1 MMARRNGAQKREIV
15 LTTTIKESRSDR
27 AFAIG
32 NYIALS
38 LVLILVLYPLV
49 YIVSASMSSPIAV
62 SSGRVWLWPVE
73 LNFSAYETIIH
84 YRSIVTGFL
93 NSLFYATVGTTVN
106 VILTLLAA
114 YPLSRR
120 DLYGRNWIMMM
131 FVFTMLFSGGL
142 IPTYLVVHNLGL
154 LNTRWALILPTAMAV
169 WNVIITRTYFQI
181 TLPDELLDAAR
192 VDGCSDFQ
200 FFRQIVLPLSKPVIA
215 VNALF
220 YAVAHWNQFF
230 QALIYLTD
238 ASLFPLQIILREI
251 LIQNIVDPSQ
261 VDIAELVRRQ
271 ELRDLLKYALI
282 VVAAVPPILAYPFVQ
297 RHFVKGL
304 MVGSI
309 KG

>member
-1 MMARRNGAQKREIV
+1 MP
-15 LTTTIKESRSDR
+15 TTTIRDTRSDR
-27 AFAIG
+27 AFTIG

-38 LVLILVLYPLV
+38 LILLLVLYPLV
-49 YIVSASMSSPIAV
+49 FVVSASMSDPTAV
-62 SSGRVWLWPVE
+62 SAGRVWLWPVE
-73 LNFSAYETIIH
+73 LNFNAYKTIFQ

-120 DLYGRNWIMMM
+120 DLYGRNWVMMM

-142 IPTYLVVHNLGL
+142 IPTYLVVHKLGL

-181 TLPDELLDAAR
+181 TLPDDLLDAAR
-192 VDGCSDFQ
+192 IDGCSDFR
-200 FFRQIVLPLSKPVIA
+200 FFRHIVIPLSKPIIA

-251 LIQNIVDPSQ
+251 LIQNIIDPAQ
-261 VDIAELVRRQ
+261 IDIAELVRRQ

-282 VVAAVPPILAYPFVQ
+282 VVASVPPILAYPFVQ
-297 RHFVKGL
+297 KHFVKGL